1 MSGRRDSMETGQDL
15 FDHYTNSGFSFDP
28 DLLSRYALSLHSKPF
43 VILSGISGTGKTK
56 IAQLFPME
64 QLQKKSKITQK
75 PAPSKQDLG
84 RISVKI
90 TAGIRHGD
98 PRGNIKKDHMDTI
111 FESAELSEI
120 KAKIPVLAAANNE
133 DNIIDPVTLTIVT
146 PEGGEEKMGVYVQ
159 RASSP
164 LIRLRSKSKRGET
177 PEYDFQPYLQKNFQ
191 VDDILTLKKLGP
203 YRFEIVGA
211 NEADKSAAETEREA
225 FLNEVD
231 KQLFIPVR
239 SDWTDQSEIFG
250 YYDSLSQ
257 AYIVTPILKFL
268 LDAIAYPEAPFHL
281 ILDEMNLSKV
291 EHYFSDFLSCLESR
305 VSDAKGDITQ
315 AAVSL
320 HNYGGYVNAS
330 DPLVE
335 EVPSKI
341 ELPSNLYVTGTVNV
355 DETTYMFSPKVLD
368 RSNVIEFNEVKLD
381 EIGTARS
388 KGPISL
394 ERLPKF
400 GHHKPV
406 SQDDFKSLNKAAKET
421 ILSLHKSMSV
431 DNSHFGYRT
440 AFEMARFINSVHEL
454 IGTADATNQA
464 ALDSQIVQKLLPKLN
479 GSQAE
484 LEDLLVRLMVLI
496 LGFDGGEAIDIE
508 TLSNT
513 WLANDGTER
522 IQNSSYALSLRKLA
536 SMLIEVRI
544 KGFTAFIN

>member
-1 MSGRRDSMETGQDL
+1 METGQDL
-15 FDHYTNSGFSFDP
+15 FDHYAKNGFSFDP

-64 QLQKKSKITQK
+64 QLQKKTKATNKSA
-75 PAPSKQDLG
+75 PAKQDLG

-98 PRGNIKKDHMDTI
+98 PRGNIKKHHMDTI
-111 FESAELSEI
+111 FEAAELAEI
-120 KAKIPVLAAANNE
+120 KAKIPALAAANND

-177 PEYDFQPYLQKNFQ
+177 PDYDFQPYLQKNFQ

-203 YRFEIVGA
+203 YRFEIVSA
-211 NEADKSAAETEREA
+211 NEADKNAAEREREA

-250 YYDSLSQ
+250 YYNSLSQ
-257 AYIVTPILKFL
+257 AYIVTPILRFL

-305 VSDAKGDITQ
+305 VANADGDITQ
-315 AAVSL
+315 ASVSL

-341 ELPSNLYVTGTVNV
+341 QLPSNLYVTGTVNV

-381 EIGTARS
+381 QIGTPRS

-394 ERLPKF
+394 ERLPEF
-400 GHHKPV
+400 GHHQPV
-406 SQDDFKSLNKAAKET
+406 SQKDFQNLDDAAKET
-421 ILSLHKSMSV
+421 ILFLHNSMSV

-440 AFEMARFINSVHEL
+440 AFEMARFINSVHDL
-454 IGTADATNQA
+454 IGTSDAANNA
-464 ALDSQIVQKLLPKLN
+464 ALDAQIVQKLLPKIS

-496 LGFDGGEAIDIE
+496 FGLDGGEAIPVE
-508 TLSNT
+508 TLTNS
-513 WLANDGTER
+513 WLVNEGAER
-522 IQNSSYALSLRKLA
+522 IKSSRYVLSLSKLA
-536 SMLIEVRI
+536 SMLTEVRI